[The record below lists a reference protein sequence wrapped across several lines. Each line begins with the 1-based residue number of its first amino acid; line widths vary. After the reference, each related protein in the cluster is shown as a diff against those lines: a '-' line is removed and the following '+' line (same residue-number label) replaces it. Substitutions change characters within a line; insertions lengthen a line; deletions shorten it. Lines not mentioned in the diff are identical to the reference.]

1 MSAQKDF
8 HLGNNPLKIV
18 IVAINVAGDKGSTGK
33 TVATNLALSVESD
46 VLLLDCTD
54 KASAVFIMTEPTV
67 SGKHD
72 TERIAELAVP
82 LNINAVKPRLKIRIL
97 QEISAADNTS

>member
-18 IVAINVAGDKGSTGK
+18 IVTMDVAGGKGSTGK

-54 KASAVFIMTEPTV
+54 KASDVFIMTEPTV
-67 SGKHD
+67 SGKHGM
-72 TERIAELAVP
+72 ERIAKLAAP
-82 LNINAVKPRLKIRIL
+82 LTIDVLKPRLKILIF
-97 QEISAADNTS
+97 QENSNA